1 MFANS
6 FLEGDRTTE
15 VMPFNESFQNCPTWM
30 KKSLGFPTKLLHMS
44 PLNIEVMVFMGI
56 APSVP

>member
-1 MFANS
+1 
-6 FLEGDRTTE
+6 
-15 VMPFNESFQNCPTWM
+15 MPLNQKSQNFPTWM

-44 PLNIEVMVFMGI
+44 PLNIEVMVFMGM